1 MNPTTSPPTTSG
13 SGWHGAVPAWLTP
26 HRDLGPLEALLAR
39 PGRLPVPQVLGAL
52 LAVLLLV
59 VPALAQLVSGGAHL
73 LGAADAG
80 ATPLGPSWA
89 WAGVAVGL
97 ATLAMAGR
105 SLPRLDWPLPA
116 LLRGV
121 EYGTVLLLVGA
132 SPWAYLL
139 LAVLAAHHYGIVYR
153 VRLSDAGSQRWSSL
167 LNGGWPV
174 RCAVLVVAAATDTV
188 EVVVAVMALVLAP
201 LITWD
206 AVTSWLRLGQR

>member
-1 MNPTTSPPTTSG
+1 MNPTTSPSIGRGGGRHPG
-13 SGWHGAVPAWLTP
+13 PDWLAP
-26 HRDLGPLEALLAR
+26 HRDLGPLEGLLAR
-39 PGRLPVPQVLGAL
+39 PGRLPVPQVLGAGLAMLL
-52 LAVLLLV
+52 LAV
-59 VPALAQLVSGGAHL
+59 PALTQLLAGGGHE
-73 LGAADAG
+73 LGVAGAG
-80 ATPLGPSWA
+80 ATPLGPNWA
-89 WAGVAVGL
+89 WAAVAVVL
-97 ATLAMAGR
+97 ATLAMVGR
-105 SLPRLDWPLPA
+105 SLPRLGWPLPA

-153 VRLSDAGSQRWSSL
+153 VRLSDAGSRRWSSL

-201 LITWD
+201 LIISD
-206 AVTSWLRLGQR
+206 AVASWLRLGQH